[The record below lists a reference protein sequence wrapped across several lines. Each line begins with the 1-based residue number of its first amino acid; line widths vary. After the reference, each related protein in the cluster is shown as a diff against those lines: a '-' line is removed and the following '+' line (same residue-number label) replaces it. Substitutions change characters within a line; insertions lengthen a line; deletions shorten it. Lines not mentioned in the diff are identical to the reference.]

1 MPTRR
6 SSERH
11 AALVELKDLFRRG
24 DSAFVVHYSCE
35 SLEQPDGRTP
45 RVTSV
50 AIRNLKSGQ
59 AQCFCIHKEAELA
72 GKLPPSIQDFDELE
86 RQLLTRLFQFFK
98 GHKDALWL
106 HWNMRDV
113 NYGFHAIEQRQLV
126 LGGEPYTIP
135 DENKR
140 DLSRALVSIYGAG
153 YTPHPRLKT
162 IMEANDITSLGFMSG
177 AEEAAAFARGEFSKV
192 SQSTACKAD
201 VLAELAKRAVDSAL
215 KTRSRLFERYGFSL
229 RGFADMVIENPVVPL
244 IGVAASAIGIGAA
257 ILGFW

>member
-6 SSERH
+6 SAERH
-11 AALVELKDLFRRG
+11 AALDELKDLFRRG
-24 DSAFVVHYSCE
+24 DSAFVIHYSCE

-59 AQCFCIHKEAELA
+59 TQCFCIHKEAELA
-72 GKLPPSIQDFDELE
+72 GKLPPNPEDFDQLE
-86 RQLLTRLFQFFK
+86 RQLLGRLFQFFK
-98 GHKDALWL
+98 EHKDALWL

-113 NYGFHAIEQRQLV
+113 TYGFHAIEQRHLV

-135 DENKR
+135 DESKR
-140 DLSRALVSIYGAG
+140 DISRALVAIYGAS

-177 AEEAAAFARGEFSKV
+177 SEEAAAFARGEFSKV
-192 SQSTACKAD
+192 SQSTSRKVD
-201 VLAELAKRAVDSAL
+201 VLAELAKRAVDSTL
-215 KTRSRLFERYGFSL
+215 KTRSKLFEKYGLSL
-229 RGFADMVIENPVVPL
+229 RGFVDMLMDNPLVPVLGVVASVI
-244 IGVAASAIGIGAA
+244 AIGAA
-257 ILGFW
+257 VLRCK